1 MMTLDFFILTQGRFR
16 ISLAVILIGLTCSLA
31 KAQET
36 KVLADKVT
44 FTSPADKM
52 TSLVG
57 CGFLNL
63 NPCYSAT
70 VLNPGY
76 ATLEDNQYARLL
88 ASPGLLAG
96 LGSYDGEIELQFP
109 ATVPADTWSYVRIGA
124 DENLLQLLTGGS
136 LGKFL
141 STTLGLVI
149 LGEQEIEIDVRNS
162 SGTTVLNRNSTQGF
176 DTDDV
181 RLVQDK
187 DGYYYLAVKPS
198 QPYDKIRLSNLSIAM
213 AGLGSEY
220 TLDVW
225 YAFYFEVDPCSVVP
239 TFTSYD
245 GSGITLDLVDLN
257 SPVTGLELAVDG
269 ELETASEISLG
280 VVGLAGTVEQLIYF
294 NSPVEPGNEITVR
307 LASGQSLVDLDLL
320 EYVELVAYSDGA
332 IVSSVTASTLL
343 DLDVLGLF
351 SSGEFFDFPISSDD
365 YLIDQIG
372 VKVSSLL
379 GLGVLEGSLQ
389 ISETQV
395 RPKRPEIT
403 QEPEEGAYEICQ
415 GQTVTVSPEN
425 KAGGELNWY
434 RIEGGGEIAMG
445 TMDSYTTSEELPA
458 GDYEFSV
465 RSTGAICNGESE
477 PSLFQ
482 VRVLPAPSLANFT
495 VSPSGEVGID
505 ENGLFTYIEGINPVI
520 LTPSLTD
527 WTGEG
532 EFKWYLDE
540 DQFVEIQDG
549 STMEGVS
556 YSMDGGS
563 LSISGLS
570 YSDQFDPINYFLVW
584 QPEEGCSAPTPKE
597 VNLNSV
603 ARILNRSIQFFH
615 AETQSERSVLVK
627 WKISDNS
634 LASSVVLERSGSDLI
649 FKEIWSGNLEDGEY
663 GSFEDTQPLFGDNYY
678 RIRVIQD
685 TGVAPLVSELNRVFL
700 PHFSEAEFFVYPNH
714 FRDSFSI
721 GTTEFSA
728 KKLTYYLYSSQGV
741 LISNGQAEIDP
752 QTPFLMV
759 NLESIA
765 LGEYFLML
773 VDQEVKH
780 SFHLV
785 KQ

>member
-1 MMTLDFFILTQGRFR
+1 MMNQGFFILAQGGFR
-16 ISLAVILIGLTCSLA
+16 IPWAVLLVCWTFSLA
-31 KAQET
+31 KAQEV
-36 KVLADKVT
+36 KVLADQVT

-52 TSLVG
+52 TALVG

-63 NPCYSAT
+63 GPCYSAT
-70 VLNPGY
+70 VQNPGY
-76 ATLEDNQYARLL
+76 AILEDNQYSRLL

-136 LGKFL
+136 LGEFL
-141 STTLGLVI
+141 STALGLVI
-149 LGEQEIEIDVRNS
+149 LGEQEIVIDVRNS
-162 SGTTVLNRNSTQGF
+162 SGTTVLTRSSTQGF

-198 QPYDKIRLSNLSIAM
+198 LPYDRIRLSNLSTAL

-245 GSGITLDLVDLN
+245 GSGINLDLVDLN
-257 SPVTGLELAVDG
+257 PPVTGMELAVDR

-320 EYVELVAYSDGA
+320 EYVELVAYSDGT

-351 SSGEFFDFPISSDD
+351 STGEFFDFPISSDD
-365 YLIDQIG
+365 SPIDRIG

-395 RPKRPEIT
+395 RPKRPEII
-403 QEPEEGAYEICQ
+403 QEPEEGTFEICQ

-434 RIEGGGEIAMG
+434 RMEEGVEIAMG
-445 TMDSYTTSEELPA
+445 TMDTYTTSEELPA
-458 GDYEFSV
+458 GDYQFSV
-465 RSTGAICNGESE
+465 KSTGAICSGESE

-482 VRVLPAPSLANFT
+482 VKVLPAPSLANFT
-495 VSPSGEVGID
+495 VTPSGEVGID
-505 ENGLFTYIEGINPVI
+505 ENGLFTYVEGINPVI
-520 LTPSLTD
+520 LTPTLTD
-527 WTGEG
+527 WSGEG
-532 EFKWYLDE
+532 EFKWFLDE
-540 DQFVEIQDG
+540 DQSVEIHHG
-549 STMEGVS
+549 SLVDGVS
-556 YSMDGGS
+556 YSVDEGS

-584 QPEEGCSAPTPKE
+584 QPDEGCSAPAPKE

-603 ARILNRSIQFFH
+603 ARILNRSIQIFH
-615 AETQSERSVLVK
+615 AEMQSERTVLLE
-627 WKISDNS
+627 WKIYDNALS
-634 LASSVVLERSGSDLI
+634 SSVVLERSGSDLI
-649 FKEIWSGNLEDGEY
+649 FKEIWRGNLEDGEY
-663 GSFEDTQPLFGDNYY
+663 GSFEDNMPMFGDNYY
-678 RIRVIQD
+678 RIRVISD
-685 TGVAPLVSELNRVFL
+685 TGTAPLVSELNRVFI
-700 PHFSEAEFFVYPNH
+700 PHFSEAEFFVFPNR

-721 GTTEFSA
+721 GTTEYVA
-728 KKLTYYLYSSQGV
+728 KNLTYYLYSSQGA
-741 LISNGQAEIDP
+741 LIANGQAVIEP
-752 QTPFLMV
+752 QTPFQLE
-759 NLESIA
+759 NLGSIA
-765 LGEYFLML
+765 LGEYFLLL

-785 KQ
+785 KN